1 MHDSFAR
8 TYTQVISHMYLR
20 EYFIIYLMAPRVS
33 QTQVGAKTG
42 FGSVQKNFN
51 LKLTRQEKDSS
62 FDS

>member
-42 FGSVQKNFN
+42 FGSVQKKFQPQVNS
-51 LKLTRQEKDSS
+51 TRERFQL
-62 FDS
+62 